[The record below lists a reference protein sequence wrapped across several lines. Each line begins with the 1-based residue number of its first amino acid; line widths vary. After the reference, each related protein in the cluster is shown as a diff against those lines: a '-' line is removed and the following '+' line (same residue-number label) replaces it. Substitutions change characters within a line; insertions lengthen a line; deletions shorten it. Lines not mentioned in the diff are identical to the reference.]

1 MSQLIE
7 AQRAQHFDRV
17 QVGNLPF
24 PLVFP
29 LRRLECHFQLLY
41 SIRKIPYLR
50 DPTLSLA
57 ALAHI
62 PTSTPFVSLCPRYM
76 RMITLTFTVPG

>member
-24 PLVFP
+24 STSFSTLTPRMPVAVQYSKYPVFEGSHAQP
-29 LRRLECHFQLLY
+29 GR
-41 SIRKIPYLR
+41 
-50 DPTLSLA
+50 
-57 ALAHI
+57 LAHI
-62 PTSTPFVSLCPRYM
+62 PTSTPFVSLCPLYM
-76 RMITLTFTVPG
+76 RMTTLRFTVPG